1 MDDSFAYLGL
11 DRKVSVDHVPFRE
24 SFYSVHS
31 NQACFGIDREVDYGW
46 F

>member
-11 DRKVSVDHVPFRE
+11 DRKVSVDHE